1 MGILVKIFMT
11 ALCLGAIAAPAG
23 ASPGVAPGAPAAS
36 LDVTAEERLSGELQ
50 LATSPVSYGE
60 EAFLTRIA
68 RRTGGSRAPIGLVL
82 SGGSARA
89 FAHIG
94 VLRRLEELGLVPDFI
109 VANSMGS
116 IVGLLYA
123 AGLSPDQIYEL
134 VAGTEIA
141 ALFEPSLPLRG
152 GILDPRRF
160 SDLVELYVGNPRLED
175 LPIPILVACEDL
187 ITKREIRLAA
197 GELRAVLEASY
208 ALPVYFPPV
217 PYEGHLLV
225 DGGITNLVPLG
236 TAREYSPYVV
246 VSSTFYDAKGLNL
259 RNPLVI
265 LNTSIDIGKRRA
277 GVADLQEYPDALWIR
292 CSVESF
298 SFMSFDRLSELERE
312 GYRSAD
318 AQAAGIAAMKAAAY
332 GTAAAEAAG
341 ERPGNRGAEAEEAF
355 TRRLSALRGGNE
367 EALALSYRAWAP
379 FGRAPS
385 TRPAFA
391 LKPSVTSAAWPGDP
405 FFLNDSLY
413 AGLGAEFRWRALE
426 LSLDGGFEWSPYG
439 GPSAS
444 RPEADDAFLPS
455 LGGTLRLYATP
466 WLRAEARALA
476 ALESLSEPGSVG
488 LYHRSGVEAS
498 FAGPSL
504 SISSFVEGSGVG
516 AGGGVTLWTSGLGL
530 GPYRSAGRDELSSTG
545 FSAAFGHQYYEPGG
559 LHAPAQLAYAGLSL
573 WAKAASGLAIQAEA
587 LGRFAA
593 LGEAAPLF
601 PSDPFSLARS
611 SVLMGGRGVVVSSIW
626 LGWAPPK
633 AALSLAELLL
643 VRSPR
648 LGVFTEAAWST
659 GDLSGAS
666 GAASA
671 PDGLIAGAGAA
682 GAGVRAYFD
691 LSLIGLK
698 SAGFS
703 AELGWDL
710 GRQEPFARIFI
721 GPAGR

>member
-1 MGILVKIFMT
+1 MGGLVKVFIT
-11 ALCLGAIAAPAG
+11 ALCLGALVAPAR
-23 ASPGVAPGAPAAS
+23 ASPGAAE
-36 LDVTAEERLSGELQ
+36 ARLSGELL
-50 LATSPVSYGE
+50 LATSPVTYGE
-60 EAFLTRIA
+60 EAFLARIA
-68 RRTGGSRAPIGLVL
+68 QRTGGSRAPIGLVL

-94 VLRRLEELGLVPDFI
+94 VLRRLEELGVVPDFI

-160 SDLVELYVGNPRLED
+160 SDLVELYVGNPRIED

-187 ITKREIRLAA
+187 VTKREIRLAA

-236 TAREYSPYVV
+236 TAMEYSPYVV
-246 VSSTFYDAKGLNL
+246 VSSTFYDARGLNL

-277 GVADLQEYPDALWIR
+277 GVADLQEYPGALWIR

-298 SFMSFDRLSELERE
+298 SFMSFDRLAELERE

-318 AQAAGIAAMKAAAY
+318 ANAAGIGALKAAAY
-332 GTAAAEAAG
+332 GS
-341 ERPGNRGAEAEEAF
+341 PGKRGGEAEEAF
-355 TRRLSALRGGNE
+355 ARRLVEVRAGSEA
-367 EALALSYRAWAP
+367 ALALGYRAWAP

-385 TRPAFA
+385 QRPAFA
-391 LKPSVTSAAWPGDP
+391 LKPIVASAAWPGDP

-426 LSLDGGFEWSPYG
+426 LSLDGGLEWSPYG
-439 GPSAS
+439 GPSATM
-444 RPEADDAFLPS
+444 PESDRAIMPS
-455 LGGTLRLYATP
+455 FGGTLRLYASP

-476 ALESLSEPGSVG
+476 SFESLGGPHSLG
-488 LYHRSGVEAS
+488 LYHRSGVEAA
-498 FAGPSL
+498 FPGPRL
-504 SISSFVEGSGVG
+504 SASSFVEGSGIG
-516 AGGGVTLWTSGLGL
+516 AGGGATLWTSGLGL
-530 GPYRSAGRDELSSTG
+530 GPYRSAGAGESTEAALS
-545 FSAAFGHQYYEPGG
+545 AVVGHQYYEPGG
-559 LHAPAQLAYAGLSL
+559 LHAPAQLVFAGLSFA
-573 WAKAASGLAIQAEA
+573 AKAASGLAMQLEGR
-587 LGRFAA
+587 GRFAA
-593 LGEAAPLF
+593 QGEGAPLF
-601 PSDPFSLARS
+601 PSDPFSLARATA
-611 SVLMGGRGVVVSSIW
+611 LTGGRGLVASSIW

-648 LGVFTEAAWST
+648 LGAFAEAAWST
-659 GDLSGAS
+659 DALSDAS
-666 GAASA
+666 GPAAA
-671 PDGLIAGAGAA
+671 PDGLVAGAGSA
-682 GAGVRAYFD
+682 GAGIRAYFD

>member
-1 MGILVKIFMT
+1 M
-11 ALCLGAIAAPAG
+11 
-23 ASPGVAPGAPAAS
+23 
-36 LDVTAEERLSGELQ
+36 
-50 LATSPVSYGE
+50 
-60 EAFLTRIA
+60 
-68 RRTGGSRAPIGLVL
+68 GLVL

-94 VLRRLEELGLVPDFI
+94 VLRRLEELGVVPDFI

-160 SDLVELYVGNPRLED
+160 SDLVELYVGNPRIED

-197 GELRAVLEASY
+197 GELRTVLEAAY

-217 PYEGHLLV
+217 PYGGHLLV

-236 TAREYSPYVV
+236 TAMEYSPYVL

-277 GVADLQEYPDALWIR
+277 GMADLQEYPEAVWIR

-298 SFMSFDRLSELERE
+298 SFMSFDRLSELDSE

-318 AQAAGIAAMKAAAY
+318 AQAAGIRGLKAAAY
-332 GTAAAEAAG
+332 GGAPGAASVSVSAGGEPLGPDPTEGRAE
-341 ERPGNRGAEAEEAF
+341 EAEEAF
-355 TRRLSALRGGNE
+355 ARRLADARSDYRA
-367 EALALSYRAWAP
+367 ALAEGYRSWEP

-385 TRPAFA
+385 PRLAAA
-391 LKPSVTSAAWPGDP
+391 LKPSVSSSAWPGDTY
-405 FFLNDSLY
+405 FLNDAIY
-413 AGLGAEFRWRALE
+413 AGLGAEFRRRAAE
-426 LSLDGGFEWSPYG
+426 LSLEGGLEWNPYG
-439 GPSAS
+439 GPPSTM
-444 RPEADDAFLPS
+444 PDADELILPS
-455 LGGTLRLYATP
+455 LGATLRLYPTA
-466 WLRAEARALA
+466 WLRAEARAVASFELDGGVDDGEDA
-476 ALESLSEPGSVG
+476 WG
-488 LYHRSGVEAS
+488 LYYRGGLEAGFPGLKTS
-498 FAGPSL
+498 A
-504 SISSFVEGSGVG
+504 SSFVERSGAVADEG
-516 AGGGVTLWTSGLGL
+516 ALLWTTGLSL
-530 GPYRSAGRDELSSTG
+530 GPYRSGGAAQGPAVALSV
-545 FSAAFGHQYYEPGG
+545 AFGHHYYESGG
-559 LHAPAQLAYAGLSL
+559 PDASAQLGYAGLSF
-573 WAKAASGLAIQAEA
+573 AANAASGLSARVNAR
-587 LGRFAA
+587 GRYAA
-593 LGEAAPLF
+593 VGAAAPIF
-601 PSDPFSLARS
+601 PSDPFSLARAS
-611 SVLMGGRGVVVSSIW
+611 ALMGGRTAVASSLW
-626 LGWAPPK
+626 LGWVPPR
-633 AALSLAELLL
+633 ASLSLAELLL
-643 VRSPR
+643 VKSPR
-648 LGVFTEAAWST
+648 LGVFLDAAWST
-659 GDLSGAS
+659 AAFSDAAGPAATAEGARALEAYLARA

-671 PDGLIAGAGAA
+671 
-682 GAGVRAYFD
+682 GVSAYFD

-710 GRQEPFARIFI
+710 GRQEPFARVFI